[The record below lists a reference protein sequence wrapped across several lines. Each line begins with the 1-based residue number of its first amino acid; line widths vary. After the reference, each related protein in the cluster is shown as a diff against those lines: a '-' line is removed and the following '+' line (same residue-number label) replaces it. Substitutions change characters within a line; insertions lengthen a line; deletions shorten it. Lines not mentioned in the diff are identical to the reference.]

1 MKGVVHTIAT
11 LRAQM
16 DAMLSAWRLTKN
28 DTVLNVLPLHHV
40 HGMINCVMSPLY
52 AGGTVVMMNKFDAE
66 EVLKIITF
74 LFLLSIFQT
83 WNHLLND
90 HHPAINVFSA
100 VPTVYIKLIEH
111 IGKSSNEDVK
121 KLCSDHIRY

>member
-1 MKGVVHTIAT
+1 
-11 LRAQM
+11 M

-66 EVLKIITF
+66 EVLKIINF
-74 LFLLSIFQT
+74 LFLLNIFFR
-83 WNHLLND
+83 HG
-90 HHPAINVFSA
+90 IIFSMIIIQQLMFSQL
-100 VPTVYIKLIEH
+100 YQQFI
-111 IGKSSNEDVK
+111 
-121 KLCSDHIRY
+121 

>member
-1 MKGVVHTIAT
+1 MIRKGVVHTTAT

-16 DAMLSAWRLTKN
+16 DAMLQAWSLSKN

-66 EVLKIITF
+66 QVRPMVLF
-74 LFLLSIFQT
+74 RL
-83 WNHLLND
+83 D
-90 HHPAINVFSA
+90 HF
-100 VPTVYIKLIEH
+100 VPFTDMEA
-111 IGKSSNEDVK
+111 ST
-121 KLCSDHIRY
+121 R